1 MEQTCFLLHCARLRK
16 LNVLTANQKV
26 DVCYP
31 VFQTLH
37 RFFLL

>member
-1 MEQTCFLLHCARLRK
+1 MEQTCLLLHCARLRK
-16 LNVLTANQKV
+16 LNVLIVV